1 MSNDFMPIPDF
12 IDVNADAVAS
22 AEAAVSQSSSGWVIP
37 ADVKVSDYVG
47 KVKKMRHARWSE
59 SGTIKQ
65 AYRSVSKSGLMDV
78 TLVVQS
84 RTGMPNSGK
93 SNFFHF
99 YLSPQVLSGTASDEQ
114 LTKHK
119 FMTEQ
124 SLGAIASLLKAVS
137 MFPSSG
143 GFKASLLNMLFPPK
157 GQPGSKSPL
166 DGKSIVVNVHATI
179 EKRTVITTDE
189 ASGDSIAEEREETRV
204 SADTFNP
211 ED

>member
-37 ADVKVSDYVG
+37 PDTKISDYVG
-47 KVKKMRHARWSE
+47 KTKKMRHARWSE

-78 TLVVQS
+78 TLSVQS
-84 RTGMPNSGK
+84 RTGMPNAGK

-99 YLSPQVLSGTASDEQ
+99 YLSPQILSGTATDEQ
-114 LTKHK
+114 NAKHK

-124 SLGAIASLLKAVS
+124 SLGAIASLLKAVG
-137 MFPSSG
+137 MFPTSG
-143 GFKASLLNMLFPPK
+143 GFKATLLNMLFPPK

-166 DGKSIVVNVHATI
+166 DGKSVVVNVHATI
-179 EKRTVITTDE
+179 EKRTVITKDE
-189 ASGDSIAEEREETRV
+189 VSGESVAEEREETRV
-204 SADTFNP
+204 QADTFNP